1 MSHTYVHDNTVFI
14 CNSDLSG
21 EITVQNEQGEF
32 EIDGHDLL
40 EFLGE
45 FIRRQRIASI
55 ENQHP
60 LNFIYL
66 ED

>member
-1 MSHTYVHDNTVFI
+1 MSHTYIHDKTAFI

-21 EITVQNEQGEF
+21 EITVQNEYGEF

-40 EFLGE
+40 EFMGE